1 MEKIQAGIFDGQIIT
16 GIHIEYEPDSEE
28 PSRIF
33 VAMAQI
39 IDSLHVLDID
49 LARTIS
55 TKIEPVQFL
64 QEIEAGSLWA
74 WIRTVLKHVD
84 DEALK
89 NLDWKP
95 LVGQYLVKA
104 KNRVLTWLGEREQI
118 VAIAEIDS
126 LESDLVK
133 YARDTDVLHI
143 PTYHPIPRQ
152 KFLTDIKSVGESTR
166 HLKQNDEANIITHL
180 GKIPLNKSFE
190 LLSEDIEDLL
200 TEHTERSS
208 NILVLLVK
216 KPDYLGISMW
226 ELRYEGHTVPAKIKH
241 QQWLQKFQKREIDIR
256 PGDSIKARVEIII
269 KRASD
274 RSIVAL
280 RYDVTEVIQIIPA
293 SGNNQL
299 SLLPE
304 ERSS

>member
-1 MEKIQAGIFDGQIIT
+1 MEEKIQAGIFDDQIIT
-16 GIHIEYEPDSEE
+16 GIHVEYEPDSEE

-33 VAMAQI
+33 MAMAQI
-39 IDSLHVLDID
+39 IDSLHMLDVD
-49 LARTIS
+49 LAKTIS

-64 QEIEAGSLWA
+64 KEIEAGSLRA
-74 WIRTVLKHVD
+74 WIRTIIKHVD

-104 KNRVLTWLGEREQI
+104 KKRVLTWLGEREHI
-118 VAIAEIDS
+118 SAIAEIEP

-152 KFLTDIKSVGESTR
+152 KFLTDLKLVGESTGY
-166 HLKQNDEANIITHL
+166 LKPKDKANIITHL

-216 KPDYLGISMW
+216 KPDYLGTSMW
-226 ELRYEGHTVPAKIKH
+226 ELRYEGHSVPAKIKH
-241 QQWLQKFQKREIDIR
+241 QEWLQKFQNREIDIR
-256 PGDSIKARVEIII
+256 PGDSIKQRFSH
-269 KRASD
+269 R
-274 RSIVAL
+274 
-280 RYDVTEVIQIIPA
+280 
-293 SGNNQL
+293 
-299 SLLPE
+299 
-304 ERSS
+304 